1 MLNDLFSGRNETTRY
16 KLEKSREKIILP
28 KRLGFRESDELV
40 FDKYVKYEYSIFSLR
55 QDSTISL
62 YHAFPKSYTRSIVT
76 LENNLWSQSSW

>member
-16 KLEKSREKIILP
+16 KLETSWEKIILP

-55 QDSTISL
+55 QDS
-62 YHAFPKSYTRSIVT
+62 
-76 LENNLWSQSSW
+76 

>member
-16 KLEKSREKIILP
+16 KLEKSWEKIILP

-55 QDSTISL
+55 QDS
-62 YHAFPKSYTRSIVT
+62 
-76 LENNLWSQSSW
+76 